1 MLNNFLTELRRAI
14 PSERIYTDELRTLGW
29 GTDASFYRQIP
40 KVVIRSDGEEE
51 ISQIVKLCQ
60 KYKLP
65 FTFRAAGTS
74 LSGQSCT
81 DSVLIVAGKHWEKW
95 SIEDSEESN
104 LNIKLQPGIVGSRVN
119 EILKPY
125 GRVFPPDPASIGSAM
140 VGGIVINNASGMNC
154 GVHANS
160 DRMMVSARIILTD
173 GTILDTGDKAS
184 REAFRQSHPEFIKK
198 IEELRD
204 KVRADEELASR
215 IRTKYSIKNV
225 TGLNLRPL
233 IAYDDPFDII
243 AHSMVGSEGT
253 LAFLSEVTMKT
264 LIDYKYKASAMVY
277 FLTMK
282 ESCEAVVA
290 MKKLKAGEEDLKMSA
305 ENLMVKSAEMLD
317 YMSLNSVDDPVFL
330 QYKRDVD
337 AGKIEGVEPG
347 DYHNLTA
354 ILTETKGITHE
365 QLLEKIEKIKEC
377 LGQFRLYIPAEFTE
391 DPAVYGKYWA
401 IRSGIFPS
409 VGGTRPVGTS
419 CLIEDVAFPIES
431 LPEATVKLQKLIADH
446 GYSDACIYGHAF
458 EGNYHFILNQSFA
471 DEHEVAR
478 YAEMMRDVAKL
489 VVEGYDGSLKAEHG
503 TGRNMAPFVKYEWG
517 EKAYEAMRELKAIFD
532 PDGLLNQGVIFND
545 DPDCFI
551 KCLKPLPVLD
561 YDFDSVPDGGHYLM
575 DPKLSTAKET
585 IEQVKRANKCIECGF
600 CEVNC
605 MSCGLTLSSRMRIAV
620 QREIRELEATGKN
633 PERAATLRKQYK
645 YYGDQ
650 TCATD
655 GLCSTSCPMKI
666 NTGEL
671 THLIRQLDM
680 NRSKAGYK
688 VGEFAAN
695 HMAGIKSGLRVVLDV
710 AHAAHVT
717 LGPTLMT
724 SVCRTMNKMGLPLWT
739 TAMPKKK
746 RQPKPSDLT
755 QFIIEKSLT
764 PTPSPIGEKN
774 SGAAEAAPSRGRT
787 EGASKVV
794 YFPSCINQTMG
805 QSKQGG
811 KKHDLV
817 DEVIQL
823 MAKAGYEVIFPEG
836 MERMCCGQ
844 IWESKGML
852 DIADRKSAELEA
864 ALWKASEE
872 GKYPVLC
879 AQSPCL
885 HRMKKVMGEQEQND
899 ARIGSAEREEA
910 RREGKVMKK
919 MKLYEPAEFIMKYL
933 VPRLDFHPIDR
944 PIALHITCST
954 RQMGVAD
961 DLINLAKLCSTKVF
975 LPEGVGCCGFA
986 GDRGFTYPEL
996 NKYGLRKLRPQIEAN
1011 HIEVG
1016 YSNSRTCEIGL
1027 ETNTGIPYM
1036 SIVYL
1041 VNECTTPKQLSE

>member
-1 MLNNFLTELRRAI
+1 MIQQFLSELRQFM
-14 PSERIYTDELRTLGW
+14 PTDRIYTDELRTLGW

-51 ISQIVKLCQ
+51 IAKIVKACQ

-81 DSVLIVAGKHWEKW
+81 DSVLIVAGKHWEKYE
-95 SIEDSEESN
+95 IGEKQDT
-104 LNIKLQPGIVGSRVN
+104 IRLQPGIVGAKVN

-173 GTILDTGDKAS
+173 GTILDTGSEES
-184 REAFRQSHPEFIKK
+184 RKAFRESHPEFLKK
-198 IEELRD
+198 IEALRD
-204 KVRADEELASR
+204 KVRADKELADR
-215 IRTKYSIKNV
+215 ISKKYSIKNV

-264 LIDYKYKASAMVY
+264 LYDYKYKASAMVY

-290 MKKLKAGEEDLKMSA
+290 MKKLKATDDDLKMSA
-305 ENLMVKSAEMLD
+305 EQLMVKSAEMLD

-330 QYKRDVD
+330 RYKEDVD
-337 AGKIEGVEPG
+337 AGRIAGVEPG

-354 ILTETKGITHE
+354 ILTETKGVTHE
-365 QLLEKIEKIKEC
+365 QLLEKIDAISKC
-377 LGQFRLYIPAEFTE
+377 LKQFSLYQPVEFTE
-391 DPAVYGKYWA
+391 DPKVYGKYWA

-409 VGGTRPVGTS
+409 VGGTRPIGTS

-446 GYSDACIYGHAF
+446 GYDDACIYGHAF

-517 EKAYEAMRELKAIFD
+517 EKAYEAMKELKAIFD
-532 PDGLLNQGVIFND
+532 PEGLLNQGVIFND

-575 DPKLSTAKET
+575 DPELSTAKET

-620 QREIRELEATGKN
+620 QREIRELEVTGRD
-633 PERAATLRKQYK
+633 PQRAATLRKQYK

-680 NRSKAGYK
+680 NKSTLGYQ

-710 AHAAHVT
+710 AHLAHIT

-724 SVCRTMNKMGLPLWT
+724 NVCRTMNKMGLPLWT
-739 TAMPKKK
+739 TAMPKKR

-755 QFIIEKSLT
+755 QFIIEKSIPHKEQEHSDL
-764 PTPSPIGEKN
+764 
-774 SGAAEAAPSRGRT
+774 
-787 EGASKVV
+787 KVV

-805 QSKQGG
+805 QSKNGPM
-811 KKHDLV
+811 KHDLV

-836 MERMCCGQ
+836 MEHMCCGQ

-852 DIADRKSAELEA
+852 DIADRKSAELEK
-864 ALWKASEE
+864 ALWKASEH

-885 HRMKKVMGEQEQND
+885 HRM
-899 ARIGSAEREEA
+899 R
-910 RREGKVMKK
+910 KVMKK
-919 MKLYEPAEFIMKYL
+919 MKLYEPAEFIMTYL
-933 VPRLDFHPIDR
+933 VDRLDFHPTDKH
-944 PIALHITCST
+944 IALHLTCST
-954 RQMGVAD
+954 RQMGVDKDMIA
-961 DLINLAKLCSTKVF
+961 LAKLCSNNVY

-986 GDRGFTYPEL
+986 GDRGFTFPEM
-996 NKYGLRKLRPQIEAN
+996 NRYALRKLRPQIEKN
-1011 HIEVG
+1011 NIEVG

-1041 VNECTTPKQLSE
+1041 VNTCTTPKKG

>member
-1 MLNNFLTELRRAI
+1 MLNEFLSELRRFMPA
-14 PSERIYTDELRTLGW
+14 ERIYTDELRTLGW

-40 KVVIRSDGEEE
+40 KVVLRSDGEEE
-51 ISQIVKLCQ
+51 ISKIVQLCE
-60 KYKLP
+60 KHKLP

-81 DSVLIVAGKHWEKW
+81 DSVLIVAGKHWEKY
-95 SIEDSEESN
+95 ELGENQES
-104 LNIKLQPGIVGSRVN
+104 IKLQPGIVGARVN
-119 EILKPY
+119 QILKPY
-125 GRVFPPDPASIGSAM
+125 GRVFPPDPASIGAAM
-140 VGGIVINNASGMNC
+140 VGGIVVNNASGMNC

-160 DRMMVSARIILTD
+160 DRMMLSARIILTD
-173 GTILDTGDKAS
+173 GTVLDTGDEES
-184 REAFRQSHPEFIKK
+184 RKQFKETHPTIISS
-198 IEELRD
+198 IESLRD
-204 KVRADEELASR
+204 KVRADKELTDR
-215 IRTKYSIKNV
+215 INKKYSIKNV

-233 IAYDDPFDII
+233 VAYDDPFDII

-264 LIDYKYKASAMVY
+264 LKDYPFKASAMVY
-277 FLTMK
+277 FMTMK

-290 MKKLKAGEEDLKMSA
+290 MKKMKAGEEDLEYSA
-305 ENLMVKSAEMLD
+305 ENLVVKSAEMLD
-317 YMSLNSVDDPVFL
+317 YKSLSSVDDPVYL
-330 QYKRDVD
+330 QYKQDVD
-337 AGKIEGVEPG
+337 AGKIEGVQPG

-365 QLLEKIEKIKEC
+365 QLLEKIAKIKEC
-377 LGQFRLYIPAEFTE
+377 LGAFKLYIPAEFTE
-391 DPAVYGKYWA
+391 DPAIYGKYWA

-419 CLIEDVAFPIES
+419 CLIEDVAFPIEC

-446 GYSDACIYGHAF
+446 GYDDACIYGHAF

-478 YAEMMRDVAKL
+478 YAKMMRDVAKL

-517 EKAYEAMRELKAIFD
+517 AKAYEVMKELKAIFD
-532 PDGLLNQGVIFND
+532 PNGLLNQGVIFNN

-551 KCLKPLPVLD
+551 KCLKPLPELD
-561 YDFDSVPDGGHYLM
+561 YDYSSVPDGGHYLM
-575 DPKLSTAKET
+575 DPELSTAKET
-585 IEQVKRANKCIECGF
+585 IEQAKRANKCIECGF

-620 QREIRELEATGKN
+620 QREIRYLTNTGKDD
-633 PERAATLRKQYK
+633 ERLERLERQYK

-655 GLCSTSCPMKI
+655 GLCATSCPMKI

-680 NRSKAGYK
+680 NTRPVGYWL
-688 VGEFAAN
+688 GEYAAE

-710 AHAAHVT
+710 AHTAHLT
-717 LGPTLMT
+717 LGPKLMT
-724 SVCRTMNKMGLPLWT
+724 TVCRTMNKMGLPLWT

-755 QFIIEKSLT
+755 QFIIEKSIPPHEEQHSDL
-764 PTPSPIGEKN
+764 
-774 SGAAEAAPSRGRT
+774 
-787 EGASKVV
+787 KVV

-805 QSKQGG
+805 QSKSGG
-811 KKHDLV
+811 KIHHLV

-836 MERMCCGQ
+836 MDRMCCGQ

-885 HRMKKVMGEQEQND
+885 HRMKKVMH
-899 ARIGSAEREEA
+899 
-910 RREGKVMKK
+910 K
-919 MKLYEPAEFIMKYL
+919 MHLYEPAEFIMKYL

-944 PIALHITCST
+944 HIALHLTCST
-954 RQMGVAD
+954 RHMGVDKDMIA
-961 DLINLAKLCSTKVF
+961 LAKLCCNNVF

-986 GDRGFTYPEL
+986 GDRGFTFPEL

-1027 ETNTGIPYM
+1027 ESNTGIPYM

-1041 VNECTTPKQLSE
+1041 VNECTTAKK

>member
-1 MLNNFLTELRRAI
+1 MIDQFLSDLRQFL
-14 PSERIYTDELRTLGW
+14 PSDRIYTDELRTLGW

-40 KVVIRSDGEEE
+40 KVVIRSDGEQE
-51 ISQIVKLCQ
+51 ISQIVRLCR
-60 KYKLP
+60 KHKLP

-81 DSVLIVAGKHWEKW
+81 DSVLIVAGKHWEGFILSPDAE
-95 SIEDSEESN
+95 SIR
-104 LNIKLQPGIVGSRVN
+104 LQPGIVGARVN

-160 DRMMVSARIILTD
+160 DRMMISARIILTD
-173 GTILDTGDKAS
+173 GTILDTGDEESK
-184 REAFRQSHPEFIKK
+184 EAFRKSHPEFIAK
-198 IEELRD
+198 IEALRD

-290 MKKLKAGEEDLKMSA
+290 MKKLKAGEEDLEMSA

-317 YMSLNSVDDPVFL
+317 YKSLSSVDDPVFL
-330 QYKRDVD
+330 KYKEDVD

-354 ILTETKGITHE
+354 ILTETKGITHK
-365 QLLEKIEKIKEC
+365 QLLDKIEAIKEC

-446 GYSDACIYGHAF
+446 GYEDACIYGHAF

-517 EKAYEAMRELKAIFD
+517 EKAYEAMKELKAIFD
-532 PDGLLNQGVIFND
+532 PDCLLNQGVIFND

-561 YDFDSVPDGGHYLM
+561 YDFKSVPDGGHYLM

-620 QREIRELEATGKN
+620 QREIRELEATGRDPK
-633 PERAATLRKQYK
+633 RAATLRKQYK

-671 THLIRQLDM
+671 THLIRQMDM
-680 NRSKAGYK
+680 NNSTLGYQ

-717 LGPTLMT
+717 LGPKLMT
-724 SVCRTMNKMGLPLWT
+724 NVCRTMNKMGMPLWT
-739 TAMPKKK
+739 TAMPKKR
-746 RQPKPSDLT
+746 RQPKKSDLT
-755 QFIIEKSLT
+755 QFIIDRSLPHNQ
-764 PTPSPIGEKN
+764 PTSENPL
-774 SGAAEAAPSRGRT
+774 
-787 EGASKVV
+787 KVV

-805 QSKQGG
+805 QSKQGN

-852 DIADRKSAELEA
+852 DIADRKSAELEK
-864 ALWKASEE
+864 ALWKASEK

-885 HRMKKVMGEQEQND
+885 HRMKKVM
-899 ARIGSAEREEA
+899 
-910 RREGKVMKK
+910 KK
-919 MKLYEPAEFIMKYL
+919 MYLYEPAEFIMKYL
-933 VPRLDFHPIDR
+933 VDRLDFHPIDR
-944 PIALHITCST
+944 HIALHITCST

-961 DLINLAKLCSTKVF
+961 NLIALAKMCSTNVF

-986 GDRGFTYPEL
+986 GDRGFTFPEL

-1041 VNECTTPKQLSE
+1041 VNECTTPKA

>member
-1 MLNNFLTELRRAI
+1 MTVWIFLCIFALSYMYVTNQSINYMTTSTNTTSTRNPQVYADFLAEI
-14 PSERIYTDELRTLGW
+14 KKFVPSDRIYTDELRTLGW

-40 KVVIRSDGEEE
+40 KVVVRSEGEEQMAK
-51 ISQIVKLCQ
+51 IIRACNQFH
-60 KYKLP
+60 LP

-74 LSGQSCT
+74 LSGQSVS
-81 DSVLIVAGKHWEKW
+81 DSVLIVAGKHWERYE
-95 SIEDSEESN
+95 IGPDQET
-104 LNIKLQPGIVGSRVN
+104 IRLQPGIVGARVN
-119 EILKPY
+119 ELLKPY

-160 DRMMVSARIILTD
+160 DRMMVSARLILTD
-173 GTILDTGDKAS
+173 GTVVDTGDEKS
-184 REAFRQSHPEFIKK
+184 KELFRKSHPEFIKK
-198 IEELRD
+198 IEDLRD
-204 KVRADEELASR
+204 RVRADQELADR
-215 IRTKYSIKNV
+215 IRLKYSIKNV
-225 TGLNLRPL
+225 TGLNIRPL
-233 IAYDDPFDII
+233 LAYDDPFDIM
-243 AHSMVGSEGT
+243 AHCMVGSEGT

-264 LIDYKYKASAMVY
+264 LHDYPFKASAMVY
-277 FLTMK
+277 FMTMK

-317 YMSLNSVDDPVFL
+317 YKSLSSVDDPVYL
-330 QYKRDVD
+330 QYQKDVD
-337 AGKIEGVEPG
+337 AGKIPGVEPG

-354 ILTETKGITHE
+354 ILTETKAVTHE
-365 QLLEKIEKIKEC
+365 QLLEKIDKIKEC
-377 LGQFRLYIPAEFTE
+377 LSQYSLYIPAEFTE

-419 CLIEDVAFPIES
+419 CLIEDVAFHIED

-458 EGNYHFILNQSFA
+458 EGNYHFILNQSFKS
-471 DEHEVAR
+471 ESEVKR
-478 YAEMMRDVAKL
+478 YEEMMRAVARL
-489 VVEGYDGSLKAEHG
+489 VVEEYDGSLKAEHG
-503 TGRNMAPFVKYEWG
+503 TGRNMAPFVKYEWRD
-517 EKAYEAMRELKAIFD
+517 KAYEVMKELKAIFD
-532 PDGLLNQGVIFND
+532 PEGLLNQGVIFND
-545 DPDCFI
+545 DPECFI

-561 YDFDSVPDGGHYLM
+561 FDFDKVPDGGKYLM
-575 DPKLSTAKET
+575 DPSLSTARET

-620 QREIRELEATGKN
+620 QREIRELESTGAD
-633 PERAATLRKQYK
+633 PERAARLRKQYK

-671 THLIRQLDM
+671 THLIRQMDM
-680 NRSKAGYK
+680 NNNKLGYK

-710 AHAAHVT
+710 AHLGHIT

-724 SVCRTMNKMGLPLWT
+724 SICRGMNKMGMPLWT
-739 TAMPKKK
+739 TAMPKKH
-746 RQPKPSDLT
+746 RQPKKSDLT
-755 QFIIEKSLT
+755 QFIIQKSI
-764 PTPSPIGEKN
+764 PKHEEEHSPL
-774 SGAAEAAPSRGRT
+774 
-787 EGASKVV
+787 KVV

-805 QSKQGG
+805 QSKRDG
-811 KKHDLV
+811 KIHDLV

-836 MERMCCGQ
+836 MEKMCCGQ

-852 DIADRKSAELEA
+852 DIADRKSAELEE
-864 ALWKASEE
+864 ALWQASEQ

-885 HRMKKVMGEQEQND
+885 HRMKKVM
-899 ARIGSAEREEA
+899 
-910 RREGKVMKK
+910 KK
-919 MKLYEPAEFIMKYL
+919 MKLYEPAEFIMEYL

-944 PIALHITCST
+944 HIALHLTCST
-954 RQMGVAD
+954 RQMGVDKDMIA
-961 DLINLAKLCSTKVF
+961 LAKLCSTNVF

-986 GDRGFTYPEL
+986 GDRGFTFPEL
-996 NKYGLRKLRPQIEAN
+996 NKYGLRKLRPQIEKN

-1041 VNECTTPKQLSE
+1041 VNECTTKKENIL

>member
-1 MLNNFLTELRRAI
+1 MNNLQSFLDEIQKVVSSKRV
-14 PSERIYTDELRTLGW
+14 YTDELRTLGW

-51 ISQIVKLCQ
+51 VAKIVQICK
-60 KYKLP
+60 KYSLP

-81 DSVLIVAGKHWEKW
+81 DSVLIVAGKHWEKYELGENQDT
-95 SIEDSEESN
+95 IR
-104 LNIKLQPGIVGSRVN
+104 LQPGIVGARVN
-119 EILKPY
+119 EILKPF

-160 DRMMVSARIILTD
+160 DRMLLSARVILTD
-173 GTILDTGDKAS
+173 GTILDTGDEES
-184 REAFRQSHPEFIKK
+184 RRQFRQSHPEFLAK
-198 IEELRD
+198 IEALRD
-204 KVRADEELASR
+204 KVRADEELVAR

-264 LIDYKYKASAMVY
+264 LHDYKYKASAMVY

-290 MKKLKAGEEDLKMSA
+290 MKKLKAGEEDLRMSA

-317 YMSLNSVDDPVFL
+317 YMSLNAVDDPVFL
-330 QYKRDVD
+330 QYKKDVD
-337 AGKIEGVEPG
+337 AGKIEGVQPG

-365 QLLEKIEKIKEC
+365 QLLEKIEKIKDC

-471 DEHEVAR
+471 DQHEVAR

-517 EKAYEAMRELKAIFD
+517 EKAYEVMKELKAIFD
-532 PDGLLNQGVIFND
+532 PEGLLNQGVIFND
-545 DPDCFI
+545 DPECFI

-561 YDFDSVPDGGHYLM
+561 YDFDSVPDGGRYLM
-575 DPKLSTAKET
+575 DPALSTAKET

-620 QREIRELEATGKN
+620 QREIRELEATGAD

-655 GLCSTSCPMKI
+655 GLCATSCPMKI

-680 NRSKAGYK
+680 LNSKMGYK

-710 AHAAHVT
+710 AHLGHVT
-717 LGPTLMT
+717 LGPKLMT
-724 SVCRTMNKMGLPLWT
+724 SVCRGMNKMGLPLWT

-755 QFIIEKSLT
+755 QFIIEKSIPKHEDGMAQANSSLFT
-764 PTPSPIGEKN
+764 LHSSPD
-774 SGAAEAAPSRGRT
+774 
-787 EGASKVV
+787 KVV

-805 QSKQGG
+805 QSKQGN

-817 DEVIQL
+817 DEIIQL

-836 MERMCCGQ
+836 MEKMCCGQ

-852 DIADRKSAELEA
+852 DIADRKSAELES

-872 GKYPVLC
+872 GRYPVLC

-885 HRMKKVMGEQEQND
+885 HRMKKVMGEREQSD
-899 ARIGSAEREEA
+899 ACIGSAEREEA
-910 RREGKVMKK
+910 RLEGKVMHK
-919 MKLYEPAEFIMKYL
+919 MKLYEPAEFIMKFL

-944 PIALHITCST
+944 HVALHLTCST
-954 RQMGVAD
+954 REMGVAD
-961 DLINLAKLCSTKVF
+961 DLIALAKMCSNHVY

-986 GDRGFTYPEL
+986 GDRGFTFPEM
-996 NKYGLRKLRPQIEAN
+996 NRYALRKLRPQIEAN

-1041 VNECTTPKQLSE
+1041 VNECTTPKKSSNKSSE

>member
-1 MLNNFLTELRRAI
+1 MTTSANTQSGKSRDYAAFVSELKRFV
-14 PSERIYTDELRTLGW
+14 PEKNIYTDELRTLGW

-40 KVVIRSDGEEE
+40 QVVVRSDSEEQVAR
-51 ISQIVKLCQ
+51 IIGACK
-60 KYKLP
+60 KYNLP
-65 FTFRAAGTS
+65 YTFRAAGTS

-81 DSVLIVAGKHWEKW
+81 DSVLIVAGKHWEQYTLAPDKET
-95 SIEDSEESN
+95 IR
-104 LNIKLQPGIVGSRVN
+104 LQPGIVGSRVN

-140 VGGIVINNASGMNC
+140 VGGIVCNNASGMNC

-160 DRMMVSARIILTD
+160 DRMLISARLILTD
-173 GTILDTGDKAS
+173 GTIVDTGDEKS
-184 REAFRQSHPEFIKK
+184 REAFRKSHPEFLKK
-198 IEELRD
+198 IEALRD
-204 KVRADEELASR
+204 KVRADKELAER

-233 IAYDDPFDII
+233 IAYDDPFDIM

-253 LAFLSEVTMKT
+253 LAFLSEVTMRT
-264 LIDYKYKASAMVY
+264 LRDYPFKASAMVY

-290 MKKLKAGEEDLKMSA
+290 MKKLKAGDEDIAMSA
-305 ENLMVKSAEMLD
+305 ENLVVKSAEMLD

-330 QYKRDVD
+330 QYKADVD
-337 AGKIEGVEPG
+337 AGRIDGVKPG

-354 ILTETKGITHE
+354 ILTETKGINHE
-365 QLLEKIEKIKEC
+365 QLLEKIKRIQEC
-377 LGQFRLYIPAEFTE
+377 LKAFRLYIPAEFTE

-409 VGGTRPVGTS
+409 VGGTRPIGTS
-419 CLIEDVAFPIES
+419 CLIEDVAFHIDD
-431 LPEATVKLQKLIADH
+431 LPEATVKLQQLIADH

-458 EGNYHFILNQSFA
+458 EGNYHFILNQSFKSESEVKRYENMMRA
-471 DEHEVAR
+471 VAR
-478 YAEMMRDVAKL
+478 L
-489 VVEGYDGSLKAEHG
+489 VVEEYDGSLKAEHG
-503 TGRNMAPFVKYEWG
+503 TGRNMAPFVKYEWRD
-517 EKAYEAMRELKAIFD
+517 KAYEAMKELKAIFD

-545 DPDCFI
+545 DPECFI

-561 YDFDSVPDGGHYLM
+561 YDFDRVPDGGKYL
-575 DPKLSTAKET
+575 KNGEGKVSTAKET
-585 IEQVKRANKCIECGF
+585 IEAVKRANKCIECGF

-620 QREIRELEATGKN
+620 QREIRELENTGAN
-633 PERAATLRKQYK
+633 PERLATLKKQYK

-671 THLIRQLDM
+671 THLIRQMSMLD
-680 NRSKAGYK
+680 NKLGYQ

-695 HMAGIKSGLRVVLDV
+695 HMAGIKSGLRMVLDV
-710 AHAAHVT
+710 AHLGHVT
-717 LGPTLMT
+717 LGPKMMT
-724 SVCRTMNKMGLPLWT
+724 SVCRGMNKLGLPLWT

-746 RQPKPSDLT
+746 KQPKPGSHVG
-755 QFIIEKSLT
+755 K
-764 PTPSPIGEKN
+764 
-774 SGAAEAAPSRGRT
+774 AES
-787 EGASKVV
+787 EELKVV

-805 QSKQGG
+805 LSKEAPVE
-811 KKHDLV
+811 HPLV
-817 DEVIQL
+817 DEVCHL
-823 MAKAGYEVIFPEG
+823 LNKAGYEVIFPEN
-836 MERMCCGQ
+836 MDKMCCGQ

-852 DIADRKSAELEA
+852 DIADRKSGELEE
-864 ALWKASEE
+864 ALWKASEH

-885 HRMKKVMGEQEQND
+885 HRMRKVM
-899 ARIGSAEREEA
+899 R
-910 RREGKVMKK
+910 K
-919 MKLYEPAEFIMKYL
+919 MKLYEPAEFIMTYL
-933 VPRLDFHPIDR
+933 KDRLDFHPIDR
-944 PIALHITCST
+944 PIALHLTCST
-954 RQMGVAD
+954 REMGVAG
-961 DLINLAKLCSTKVF
+961 DLIALARLCSTKVY

-986 GDRGFTYPEL
+986 GDRGFTYPEM
-996 NKYGLRKLRPQIEAN
+996 NQYALRKLRPQIEEH

-1027 ETNTGIPYM
+1027 QTNTGIPYM

-1041 VNECTTPKQLSE
+1041 VNECTTRKK

>member
-1 MLNNFLTELRRAI
+1 MTVWIFLCIFALSYMYVTNQSINYMTTSTNTTSTRNPQVYADFLAEI
-14 PSERIYTDELRTLGW
+14 KKFVPSDRIYTDELRTLGW

-40 KVVIRSDGEEE
+40 KVVVRSEGEEQMAK
-51 ISQIVKLCQ
+51 IIRACNQFH
-60 KYKLP
+60 LP

-74 LSGQSCT
+74 LSGQSVS
-81 DSVLIVAGKHWEKW
+81 DSVLIVAGKHWERYE
-95 SIEDSEESN
+95 IGPDQET
-104 LNIKLQPGIVGSRVN
+104 IRLQPGIVGARVN
-119 EILKPY
+119 ELLKPY

-160 DRMMVSARIILTD
+160 DRMMVSARLILTD
-173 GTILDTGDKAS
+173 GTVVDTGDEKS
-184 REAFRQSHPEFIKK
+184 KELFRKSHPEFIKK
-198 IEELRD
+198 IEDLRD
-204 KVRADEELASR
+204 RVRADQELADR
-215 IRTKYSIKNV
+215 IRLKYSIKNV
-225 TGLNLRPL
+225 TGLNIRPL
-233 IAYDDPFDII
+233 LAYDDPFDIM
-243 AHSMVGSEGT
+243 AHCMVGSEGT

-264 LIDYKYKASAMVY
+264 Y
-277 FLTMK
+277 FMTMK

-317 YMSLNSVDDPVFL
+317 YKSLSSVDDPVYL
-330 QYKRDVD
+330 QYQKDVD
-337 AGKIEGVEPG
+337 AGKIPGVEPG

-354 ILTETKGITHE
+354 ILTETKAVTHE
-365 QLLEKIEKIKEC
+365 QLLEKIDKIKEC
-377 LGQFRLYIPAEFTE
+377 LSQFSLYIPAEFTE

-419 CLIEDVAFPIES
+419 CLIEDVAFHIED

-458 EGNYHFILNQSFA
+458 EGNYHFILNQSFKS
-471 DEHEVAR
+471 ESEVKR
-478 YAEMMRDVAKL
+478 YEEMMRAVARL
-489 VVEGYDGSLKAEHG
+489 VVEEYDGSLKAEHG
-503 TGRNMAPFVKYEWG
+503 TGRNMAPFVKYEWRD
-517 EKAYEAMRELKAIFD
+517 KAYEVMKELKAIFD
-532 PDGLLNQGVIFND
+532 PEGLLNQGVIFND
-545 DPDCFI
+545 DPECFI

-561 YDFDSVPDGGHYLM
+561 FDFDKVPDGGKYLM
-575 DPKLSTAKET
+575 DPSLSTARET

-620 QREIRELEATGKN
+620 QREIRELESTGAD
-633 PERAATLRKQYK
+633 PERAARLRKQYK

-671 THLIRQLDM
+671 THLIRQMDM
-680 NRSKAGYK
+680 NNNKMGYK

-710 AHAAHVT
+710 AHLGHIT

-724 SVCRTMNKMGLPLWT
+724 SICRGMNKMGMPLWT
-739 TAMPKKK
+739 TAMPKKH
-746 RQPKPSDLT
+746 RQPKKSDLT
-755 QFIIEKSLT
+755 QFIIEKSI
-764 PTPSPIGEKN
+764 PQPEEEHSPL
-774 SGAAEAAPSRGRT
+774 
-787 EGASKVV
+787 KVV

-805 QSKQGG
+805 QSKRDG
-811 KKHDLV
+811 KIHDLV

-836 MERMCCGQ
+836 MEKMCCGQ

-852 DIADRKSAELEA
+852 DIADRKSAELEE
-864 ALWKASEE
+864 ALWQASEQ

-885 HRMKKVMGEQEQND
+885 HRMKKVM
-899 ARIGSAEREEA
+899 
-910 RREGKVMKK
+910 KK
-919 MKLYEPAEFIMKYL
+919 MKLYEPAEFIMEYL

-944 PIALHITCST
+944 HIALHLTCST
-954 RQMGVAD
+954 RQMGVDKDMIA
-961 DLINLAKLCSTKVF
+961 LAKLCSTNVF

-986 GDRGFTYPEL
+986 GDRGFTFPEL
-996 NKYGLRKLRPQIEAN
+996 NKYGLRKLRPQIEKN

-1027 ETNTGIPYM
+1027 ETPTSGRRKAKLPR
-1036 SIVYL
+1036 
-1041 VNECTTPKQLSE
+1041 Q

>member
-1 MLNNFLTELRRAI
+1 MTTSANTQSGKSRDYAAFVSELKRFV
-14 PSERIYTDELRTLGW
+14 PEKNIYTDELRTLGW

-40 KVVIRSDGEEE
+40 QVVVRSDSEEQVAR
-51 ISQIVKLCQ
+51 IIGACK
-60 KYKLP
+60 KYNLP
-65 FTFRAAGTS
+65 YTFRAAGTS

-81 DSVLIVAGKHWEKW
+81 DSVLIVAGKHWEQYTLAPDKET
-95 SIEDSEESN
+95 IR
-104 LNIKLQPGIVGSRVN
+104 LQPGIVGSRVN
-119 EILKPY
+119 EILKPF

-140 VGGIVINNASGMNC
+140 VGGIVCNNASGMNC

-160 DRMMVSARIILTD
+160 DRMLISARLILTD
-173 GTILDTGDKAS
+173 GTIVDTGDEKS
-184 REAFRQSHPEFIKK
+184 REAFRKSHPEFLKK
-198 IEELRD
+198 IEALRD
-204 KVRADEELASR
+204 KVRADKELAER
-215 IRTKYSIKNV
+215 IKTKYSIKNV

-233 IAYDDPFDII
+233 IAYDDPFDIM

-253 LAFLSEVTMKT
+253 LAFLSEVTMRT
-264 LIDYKYKASAMVY
+264 LRDYPFKASAMVY

-290 MKKLKAGEEDLKMSA
+290 MKKLKAGDEDLAMSA
-305 ENLMVKSAEMLD
+305 ENLVVKSAEMLD

-330 QYKRDVD
+330 QYKADVD
-337 AGKIEGVEPG
+337 AGRIDGVKPG

-354 ILTETKGITHE
+354 ILTETKGINHE
-365 QLLEKIEKIKEC
+365 QLLEKIKRIQEC
-377 LGQFRLYIPAEFTE
+377 LKAFKLYIPAEFTE

-409 VGGTRPVGTS
+409 VGGTRPIGTS
-419 CLIEDVAFPIES
+419 CLIEDVAFHIDD
-431 LPEATVKLQKLIADH
+431 LPEATVKLQQLIADH

-458 EGNYHFILNQSFA
+458 EGNYHFILNQSFKSESEVKRYENMMRA
-471 DEHEVAR
+471 VAR
-478 YAEMMRDVAKL
+478 L
-489 VVEGYDGSLKAEHG
+489 VVEEYDGSLKAEHG
-503 TGRNMAPFVKYEWG
+503 TGRNMAPFVKYEWRD
-517 EKAYEAMRELKAIFD
+517 KAYEAMKELKAIFD

-545 DPDCFI
+545 DPECFI

-561 YDFDSVPDGGHYLM
+561 YDFDRVPDGGKYL
-575 DPKLSTAKET
+575 KNGEGKVSTAKET
-585 IEQVKRANKCIECGF
+585 IEAVKRANKCIECGF

-620 QREIRELEATGKN
+620 QREIRELENTGAN
-633 PERAATLRKQYK
+633 PERLATLKKQYK

-671 THLIRQLDM
+671 THLIRQMNMLD
-680 NRSKAGYK
+680 NKLGYQ

-710 AHAAHVT
+710 AHLGHVT
-717 LGPTLMT
+717 LGPKMMT
-724 SVCRTMNKMGLPLWT
+724 SVCRGMNKLGLPLWT

-746 RQPKPSDLT
+746 KQPKPGSHVG
-755 QFIIEKSLT
+755 K
-764 PTPSPIGEKN
+764 
-774 SGAAEAAPSRGRT
+774 AES
-787 EGASKVV
+787 EELKVV

-805 QSKQGG
+805 LSKEAPVE
-811 KKHDLV
+811 HPLV
-817 DEVIQL
+817 DEVCHL
-823 MAKAGYEVIFPEG
+823 LNKAGYEVIFPEN
-836 MERMCCGQ
+836 MDKMCCGQ

-852 DIADRKSAELEA
+852 DIADRKSGELEE
-864 ALWKASEE
+864 ALWKASEH

-885 HRMKKVMGEQEQND
+885 HRMRKVM
-899 ARIGSAEREEA
+899 R
-910 RREGKVMKK
+910 K
-919 MKLYEPAEFIMKYL
+919 MKLYEPAEFIMTYL
-933 VPRLDFHPIDR
+933 KDRLDFHPIDR
-944 PIALHITCST
+944 PIALHLTCST
-954 RQMGVAD
+954 REMGVAG
-961 DLINLAKLCSTKVF
+961 DLIALARLCSTKVY

-986 GDRGFTYPEL
+986 GDRGFTYPEM
-996 NKYGLRKLRPQIEAN
+996 NKYALRKLRPQIEEH

-1027 ETNTGIPYM
+1027 QTNTGIPYM

-1041 VNECTTPKQLSE
+1041 VNECTTRKK

>member
-1 MLNNFLTELRRAI
+1 MTTSANQNDARSQHVYDDFVKTI
-14 PSERIYTDELRTLGW
+14 KSFVPKDNIYTDELRTLGW
-29 GTDASFYRQIP
+29 GTDASFYREIP
-40 KVVIRSDGEEE
+40 KVVIRSDSEQQVA
-51 ISQIVKLCQ
+51 QIIGACKQ
-60 KYKLP
+60 FKLP

-74 LSGQSCT
+74 LSGQSIS
-81 DSVLIVAGKHWEKW
+81 DSVLIVAGKHWEKYE
-95 SIEDSEESN
+95 IGPGQET
-104 LNIKLQPGIVGSRVN
+104 IRLQPGIVGSRVN

-140 VGGIVINNASGMNC
+140 VGGIVCNNASGMNC

-160 DRMMVSARIILTD
+160 DRMMVSARLVLTD
-173 GTILDTGDKAS
+173 GTIVDTGDEKS
-184 REAFRQSHPEFIKK
+184 REEFRKTHADFLHK
-198 IEELRD
+198 IEALRD
-204 KVRADEELASR
+204 RVRADKELAER

-233 IAYDDPFDII
+233 IAYDDPFDIM

-253 LAFLSEVTMKT
+253 LAFLSEVTMRT
-264 LIDYKYKASAMVY
+264 LRDYKYKASAMVY

-305 ENLMVKSAEMLD
+305 ENLVVKSAEMLD

-330 QYKRDVD
+330 KYKEDVD
-337 AGKIEGVEPG
+337 AGRIEGVEPG

-365 QLLEKIEKIKEC
+365 QLLEKIKRIQEC
-377 LGQFRLYIPAEFTE
+377 LSSFKLYIPAEFTE

-409 VGGTRPVGTS
+409 VGGTRPIGTS
-419 CLIEDVAFPIES
+419 CLIEDVAFHIDD

-458 EGNYHFILNQSFA
+458 EGNYHFILNQSFKSK
-471 DEHEVAR
+471 EEVKR
-478 YAEMMRDVAKL
+478 YEEMMRDVARL
-489 VVEGYDGSLKAEHG
+489 VVEEYDGSLKAEHG
-503 TGRNMAPFVKYEWG
+503 TGRNMAPFVKYEWRD
-517 EKAYEAMRELKAIFD
+517 KAYEVMKELKAIFD

-545 DPDCFI
+545 DPECFI

-561 YDFDSVPDGGHYLM
+561 YDFDKVPDGGHYL
-575 DPKLSTAKET
+575 KLGEGKVSTARET
-585 IEQVKRANKCIECGF
+585 IEAVKRANKCIECGF

-620 QREIRELEATGKN
+620 QREIRELENTGAN
-633 PERAATLRKQYK
+633 PQRVATLKKQYK

-671 THLIRQLDM
+671 THLIRQMNMLD
-680 NRSKAGYK
+680 SKMGYR

-695 HMAGIKSGLRVVLDV
+695 HMGGIKKSLRVVLDV
-710 AHAAHVT
+710 AHLGHVT
-717 LGPTLMT
+717 LGSKMM
-724 SVCRTMNKMGLPLWT
+724 SSICRGMNKMGLPLWT

-746 RQPKPSDLT
+746 KQPKPGSHVGKAETEDL
-755 QFIIEKSLT
+755 
-764 PTPSPIGEKN
+764 
-774 SGAAEAAPSRGRT
+774 
-787 EGASKVV
+787 KVV

-805 QSKQGG
+805 LSKEAPVE
-811 KKHDLV
+811 HPLV
-817 DEVIQL
+817 DEVCHL
-823 MAKAGYEVIFPEG
+823 LNKAGYEVIFPEN
-836 MERMCCGQ
+836 MHKMCCGQ

-852 DIADRKSAELEA
+852 DIADRKSGELEE
-864 ALWKASEE
+864 ALWKASEH
-872 GKYPVLC
+872 GRYPVLC

-885 HRMKKVMGEQEQND
+885 HRMRKT
-899 ARIGSAEREEA
+899 IS
-910 RREGKVMKK
+910 K
-919 MKLYEPAEFIMKYL
+919 MKLYEPAEFIMTYL
-933 VPRLDFHPIDR
+933 KDRLDFHPIDR
-944 PIALHITCST
+944 HIALHLTCST
-954 RQMGVAD
+954 REMGVAN
-961 DLINLAKLCSTKVF
+961 DLIALARLCSNNVY

-986 GDRGFTYPEL
+986 GDRGFTYPEM
-996 NKYGLRKLRPQIEAN
+996 NKYALRKLKPQIEEH

-1027 ETNTGIPYM
+1027 QTNTGIPYM

-1041 VNECTTPKQLSE
+1041 VNECTTRKK

>member
-1 MLNNFLTELRRAI
+1 MKIENRPARGLVENWECRMIKEFLSNLRQFM
-14 PSERIYTDELRTLGW
+14 PSDRIYTDELRTLGW

-40 KVVIRSDGEEE
+40 KVVLRSDGEAE
-51 ISQIVKLCQ
+51 ISKIVQLCK
-60 KYKLP
+60 KYQLP

-81 DSVLIVAGKHWEKW
+81 DSVLIVAGKHWEGYRLADDHER
-95 SIEDSEESN
+95 IT
-104 LNIKLQPGIVGSRVN
+104 LQPGIVGARVN
-119 EILKPY
+119 QILKPY

-140 VGGIVINNASGMNC
+140 VGGIVVNNASGMNC

-160 DRMMVSARIILTD
+160 DRMMVSARMVLTD
-173 GTILDTGDKAS
+173 GTVLDTGDEES
-184 REAFRQSHPEFIKK
+184 RAAFRRSHPEMIKK
-198 IEELRD
+198 IEALRD
-204 KVRADEELASR
+204 RVRADEELASR
-215 IRTKYSIKNV
+215 IRKKYSIKNV

-233 IAYDDPFDII
+233 VAYDDPFDIM

-253 LAFLSEVTMKT
+253 LAFLSEVTMRT
-264 LIDYKYKASAMVY
+264 LKDYPYKASAMVY

-290 MKKLKAGEEDLKMSA
+290 MKKLKAGDEDFAMSA

-317 YMSLNSVDDPVFL
+317 YMSLSSVDDPVYL
-330 QYKRDVD
+330 QYQKDVD
-337 AGKIEGVEPG
+337 AGKIPGVEPG

-365 QLLEKIEKIKEC
+365 QLLEKVERIKEC
-377 LGQFRLYIPAEFTE
+377 LGQFQLYIPAEFTE

-431 LPEATVKLQKLIADH
+431 LPEATVKLQRLIADH
-446 GYSDACIYGHAF
+446 GYADACIYGHAF

-489 VVEGYDGSLKAEHG
+489 VVEEYDGSLKAEHG

-517 EKAYEAMRELKAIFD
+517 EKAYEVMKELKAIFD
-532 PDGLLNQGVIFND
+532 PDGLLNRGVIFND

-561 YDFDSVPDGGHYLM
+561 FDYDKVPDGGHYLM
-575 DPKLSTAKET
+575 EPSLSTAQET
-585 IEQVKRANKCIECGF
+585 VRQVKRANKCIECGF

-620 QREIRELEATGKN
+620 QREIRHLTSTGEN
-633 PERAATLRKQYK
+633 PERLATLKRQYK
-645 YYGDQ
+645 YYGDL

-671 THLIRQLDM
+671 THLIRQMDM
-680 NRSKAGYK
+680 NESPTGYK
-688 VGEFAAN
+688 IGEFAAN
-695 HMAGIKSGLRVVLDV
+695 HMAGIKSGLRVMLDV
-710 AHAAHVT
+710 AHVAHVT
-717 LGPTLMT
+717 LGSTLMT
-724 SVCRTMNKMGLPLWT
+724 DICRGMNKMGLPLWT

-755 QFIIEKSLT
+755 QMIIKS
-764 PTPSPIGEKN
+764 IEVRGEK
-774 SGAAEAAPSRGRT
+774 EEVRGKKQT
-787 EGASKVV
+787 SKVV

-805 QSKQGG
+805 LSKESPVKQP
-811 KKHDLV
+811 LV
-817 DEVIQL
+817 DEICEL
-823 MAKAGYEVIFPEG
+823 MRKAGYEVIFPEG
-836 MERMCCGQ
+836 MEKMCCGQ

-885 HRMKKVMGEQEQND
+885 HRMKKVMH
-899 ARIGSAEREEA
+899 
-910 RREGKVMKK
+910 K
-919 MKLYEPAEFIMKYL
+919 MHLYEPAEFIMKYL
-933 VPRLDFHPIDR
+933 VERLDFHPIDR
-944 PIALHITCST
+944 HVALHLTCST
-954 RQMGVAD
+954 REMGVDKDMIA
-961 DLINLAKLCSTKVF
+961 LAKMCSTNVF

-986 GDRGFTYPEL
+986 GDRGFTFPEL
-996 NKYGLRKLRPQIEAN
+996 NQYGLRKLRPQIEAN

-1027 ETNTGIPYM
+1027 ESNTGIPYM

-1041 VNECTTPKQLSE
+1041 VNECTSAKA

>member
-1 MLNNFLTELRRAI
+1 MLNEFLSDIRQFL

-40 KVVIRSDGEEE
+40 KVVIRSDSEEE
-51 ISQIVKLCQ
+51 ISRIVRICR

-81 DSVLIVAGKHWEKW
+81 DSVLIVAGKHWEQYRLADDHET
-95 SIEDSEESN
+95 IT
-104 LNIKLQPGIVGSRVN
+104 LQPGIVGSRVN

-160 DRMMVSARIILTD
+160 DRMMLSARIILTD
-173 GTILDTGDKAS
+173 GTILDTGSEKS
-184 REAFRQSHPEFIKK
+184 REAFRKSHPEFLEK
-198 IEELRD
+198 IEALRD
-204 KVRADEELASR
+204 KVRSDKDLTER
-215 IRTKYSIKNV
+215 IIKKYSIKNV

-233 IAYDDPFDII
+233 VAYDDPFDII
-243 AHSMVGSEGT
+243 VHSMVGSEGT

-264 LIDYKYKASAMVY
+264 LKDYPFKASAMVY
-277 FLTMK
+277 FMTMK

-290 MKKLKAGEEDLKMSA
+290 MKKLKAGDEDLGMSA
-305 ENLMVKSAEMLD
+305 EQLMVKSAEMLD
-317 YMSLNSVDDPVFL
+317 YKSLSSVDDPVYL
-330 QYKRDVD
+330 QYKADVD
-337 AGKIEGVEPG
+337 AGKIEGVKPG

-365 QLLEKIEKIKEC
+365 QLLEKIAKIKAC
-377 LGQFRLYIPAEFTE
+377 LGQFRLYIPADFTE

-409 VGGTRPVGTS
+409 VGGTRPLGTS

-431 LPEATVKLQKLIADH
+431 LPEATVKLQKLIAEH
-446 GYSDACIYGHAF
+446 GYDDACIYGHAF

-517 EKAYEAMRELKAIFD
+517 DKAYEVMKELKAIFD
-532 PDGLLNQGVIFND
+532 PDGLLNQGVIFNN

-561 YDFDSVPDGGHYLM
+561 FDFDKVPDGGRYLM
-575 DPKLSTAKET
+575 DPTLSTAKET
-585 IEQVKRANKCIECGF
+585 INQVKRANKCIECGF

-620 QREIRELEATGKN
+620 QREIRHLSMTGSD
-633 PERAATLRKQYK
+633 PERLATLKRQYK

-655 GLCSTSCPMKI
+655 GLCATSCPMKI

-671 THLIRQLDM
+671 THLIRQMDM
-680 NRSKAGYK
+680 NDNPMGYK
-688 VGEFAAN
+688 IGEFAAN

-710 AHAAHVT
+710 AHLGHIT

-739 TAMPKKK
+739 TAMPKKH
-746 RQPKPSDLT
+746 RQPKKSDLT
-755 QFIIEKSLT
+755 QFIIEKSL
-764 PTPSPIGEKN
+764 SPHH
-774 SGAAEAAPSRGRT
+774 SSLS
-787 EGASKVV
+787 SKVV

-811 KKHDLV
+811 KIHDLV

-836 MERMCCGQ
+836 MEKMCCGQ

-885 HRMKKVMGEQEQND
+885 HRMRKVMH
-899 ARIGSAEREEA
+899 
-910 RREGKVMKK
+910 KL
-919 MKLYEPAEFIMKYL
+919 KLYEPAEFIMTYL
-933 VPRLDFHPIDR
+933 VDRLDFHPTDKHT
-944 PIALHITCST
+944 ALHLTCST
-954 RQMGVAD
+954 REMGVDKDMIA
-961 DLINLAKLCSTKVF
+961 LAKMCSNNVF

-986 GDRGFTYPEL
+986 GDRGFTFPEM
-996 NKYGLRKLRPQIEAN
+996 NRYALRKLKPQIEKN

-1041 VNECTTPKQLSE
+1041 VNQCTTAKKS